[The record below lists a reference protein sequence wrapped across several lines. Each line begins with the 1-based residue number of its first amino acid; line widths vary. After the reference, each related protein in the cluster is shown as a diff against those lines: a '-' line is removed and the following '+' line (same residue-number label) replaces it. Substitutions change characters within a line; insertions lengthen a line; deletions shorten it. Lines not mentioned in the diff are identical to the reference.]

1 MQDKKYALK
10 ASNELSNNHFAD
22 SHMAVLRYQIIK
34 HYESRD
40 VFDIESFKKQLK
52 DEYLLKFE
60 SHVLNDLDYIKKLKK
75 DNNLNMFVSDRV
87 CTEVNKCNIP
97 LQVEIPLDKS
107 LITRNLNLDSMK
119 FGSTST
125 TNICTFN
132 NQYFIKKNK
141 DLDYCNCSR
150 IVLKYTISGS
160 PTTDILKHSPKFIL
174 RKRNKEALM
183 IMKLNV

>member
-1 MQDKKYALK
+1 MMQDKKYALK

-75 DNNLNMFVSDRV
+75 D
-87 CTEVNKCNIP
+87 
-97 LQVEIPLDKS
+97 DKM
-107 LITRNLNLDSMK
+107 IEEY
-119 FGSTST
+119 
-125 TNICTFN
+125 IA
-132 NQYFIKKNK
+132 FIKQSITQRELIN
-141 DLDYCNCSR
+141 
-150 IVLKYTISGS
+150 
-160 PTTDILKHSPKFIL
+160 
-174 RKRNKEALM
+174 
-183 IMKLNV
+183 